1 MKIADNVTI
10 DHGTRKVSVS
20 VSSKDAIYVIMKI
33 GGADHEFFLDAYE
46 ANRLGDVLKAACKI
60 ISSVKDA

>member
-1 MKIADNVTI
+1 MKIADDVTI

-33 GGADHEFFLDAYE
+33 GGADHEFFLDAY
-46 ANRLGDVLKAACKI
+46 
-60 ISSVKDA
+60 SSL